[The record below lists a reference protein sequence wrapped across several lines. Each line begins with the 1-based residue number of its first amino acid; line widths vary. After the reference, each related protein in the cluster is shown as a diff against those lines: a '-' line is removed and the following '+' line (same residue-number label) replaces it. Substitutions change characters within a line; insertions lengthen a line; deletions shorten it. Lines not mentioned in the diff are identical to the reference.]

1 VTKPLRQ
8 ATLSRSGYTS
18 GMSSPFLPQRRRAL
32 VLGTLIVLLHWLVLG
47 LLTRGTQGI
56 ALPGR
61 EGEALV
67 SLAQLLPSSD
77 APAPAPAPPPAPRM
91 VQPPLPDFAPLPTI
105 AIAEDAVGEPLPP
118 GPPAPPTQP
127 PVEPTPAPAP
137 QVAAAEPAPAV
148 PDPGPAPIVHTI
160 RRYKV
165 DVPPPAE
172 LTYDLA
178 RVDADGTKWSG
189 QALLSWKPDQAG
201 YQMRVE
207 MGIKVV
213 FARVNLLVLTSEG
226 HLGNTGLAPVKMTEK
241 RRGRALTA
249 THFDWPGNKVTFS
262 ASQNNYA
269 LLPGAQDKATVPLQ
283 LSAIARGDQS
293 QLSGDIDMFVGEDRW
308 GSVYTFNVVGPEE
321 IDTGVGRLQT
331 VRIAR
336 PPKQGSYKTR
346 LDIWLSPVHGWLPVQ
361 IRSTEANGAVTTQ
374 TVNKIVAGKIA
385 MTQPGT

>member
-1 VTKPLRQ
+1 
-8 ATLSRSGYTS
+8 
-18 GMSSPFLPQRRRAL
+18 MSSAFLPQRRRAL
-32 VLGTLIVLLHWLVLG
+32 VLGTLVVLLHWLALG
-47 LLTRGTQGI
+47 WLTAGTRGI

-67 SLAQLLPSSD
+67 SLAQLLPATAPD
-77 APAPAPAPPPAPRM
+77 APAPVPPPAPQM
-91 VQPPLPDFAPLPTI
+91 VQPPLPEFAPLPTI
-105 AIAEDAVGEPLPP
+105 AIAQDAVGEPVAP

-127 PVEPTPAPAP
+127 P
-137 QVAAAEPAPAV
+137 AEPAPV
-148 PDPGPAPIVHTI
+148 PEPLPQITAAEAAPEPGAAPIVHTI

-172 LTYDLA
+172 LTYDVA
-178 RVDADGTKWSG
+178 RVDADGTRWSG
-189 QALLSWKPDQAG
+189 QALLSWKPGQEG
-201 YQMRVE
+201 YRMRVE
-207 MGIKVV
+207 IGIKVV

-226 HLGNTGLAPVKMTEK
+226 HLGNTGLAPVTMTEK

-249 THFDWPGNKVTFS
+249 THFDWPANKVTFS

-321 IDTGVGRLQT
+321 VDTPLGRLRT
-331 VRIAR
+331 VRVAR
-336 PPKQGSYKTR
+336 PPKPGSYKTR
-346 LDIWLSPVHGWLPVQ
+346 LDIWLSPAHGWLPVQ
-361 IRSTEANGAVTTQ
+361 IRSSEANGAVTTQ
-374 TVNKIVAGKIA
+374 TVSKIA
-385 MTQPGT
+385 TTQPGL

>member
-1 VTKPLRQ
+1 
-8 ATLSRSGYTS
+8 
-18 GMSSPFLPQRRRAL
+18 MSSAFLPQRRRAL
-32 VLGTLIVLLHWLVLG
+32 VLGTLVVLLHWLALG
-47 LLTRGTQGI
+47 WLTSGTLGI
-56 ALPGR
+56 ALPAG
-61 EGEALV
+61 GSDASV
-67 SLAQLLPSSD
+67 STALLPPLPAS
-77 APAPAPAPPPAPRM
+77 APVVEPVPPPAPKM
-91 VQPPLPDFAPLPTI
+91 VQPPLPDFVPLPTI
-105 AIAEDAVGEPLPP
+105 AIVEDAVGEPVPP
-118 GPPAPPTQP
+118 GPPAQETKPPAN
-127 PVEPTPAPAP
+127 PAPVP
-137 QVAAAEPAPAV
+137 QLAATEAA

-178 RVDADGTKWSG
+178 RTDADGTKWTG
-189 QALLSWKPDQAG
+189 QALLSWKPGQGG

-207 MGIKVV
+207 MGIKIL

-226 HLGNTGLAPVKMTEK
+226 HVGNTGLAPVKMTEK

-249 THFDWPGNKVTFS
+249 THFDWPANKVTFS

-321 IDTGVGRLQT
+321 IDTPMGRLQT
-331 VRIAR
+331 VRVAR

-346 LDIWLSPVHGWLPVQ
+346 LDIWLSPAHGWLPVQ
-361 IRSTEANGAVTTQ
+361 IRSSEANGAVTTQ
-374 TVNKIVAGKIA
+374 TVNKIA
-385 MTQPGT
+385 MTQPGI